1 MSCRKYHDT
10 VEGFGE
16 CDKAF
21 SPSTSS
27 LIEIRQY
34 RHSPPS
40 LVSGGWTSG
49 RVEKKGM
56 KKPAGASGNNKKET
70 LLLEENK

>member
-1 MSCRKYHDT
+1 MSCREYHGT
-10 VEGFGE
+10 VESFGE

-27 LIEIRQY
+27 LIETRQY

-49 RVEKKGM
+49 RVEKKGD
-56 KKPAGASGNNKKET
+56 KKKQ
-70 LLLEENK
+70 LERVATTRKRRFC